1 MVIVWIQ
8 SVYFVSEDSV
18 WMWFQCVYLFRQWV
32 QNVVFLVEVGLIFV
46 SVLLSGILCVIVIV
60 IMLMMQ
66 IVLFVS
72 VGRVNGVDRFS
83 VVNMVS
89 MMVSSVELRSMGIN
103 SDCWIL
109 ILIVFIV
116 VIFVFGLICLSVCM
130 MKVENVKQSFVI
142 RLQFSVMSYS
152 IVVVRILGIVCFLLI
167 VVIWWFVVYL
177 CVVGLL

>member
-1 MVIVWIQ
+1 M
-8 SVYFVSEDSV
+8 
-18 WMWFQCVYLFRQWV
+18 
-32 QNVVFLVEVGLIFV
+32 
-46 SVLLSGILCVIVIV
+46 
-60 IMLMMQ
+60 
-66 IVLFVS
+66 LFVS

-130 MKVENVKQSFVI
+130 MKVENVK
-142 RLQFSVMSYS
+142 
-152 IVVVRILGIVCFLLI
+152 
-167 VVIWWFVVYL
+167 
-177 CVVGLL
+177 